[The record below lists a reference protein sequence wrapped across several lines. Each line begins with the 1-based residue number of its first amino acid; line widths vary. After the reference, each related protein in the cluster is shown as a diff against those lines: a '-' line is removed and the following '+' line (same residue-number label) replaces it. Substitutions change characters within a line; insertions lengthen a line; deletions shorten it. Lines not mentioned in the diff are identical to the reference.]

1 LTYSNKIDCYSF
13 SLSKI
18 AFTFKASNN
27 MPGSGNVGS
36 ILDKTTSL
44 LLFTSNGTV
53 YKMADETSDAT
64 VAFITTDFVYD
75 RDKEAAEHQSNIPG
89 GQMARHGYTCLR
101 RLPMHADGR
110 RQTNPDSVR
119 NRIHHGI

>member
-1 LTYSNKIDCYSF
+1 MATIEFIQKRIDGK
-13 SLSKI
+13 LKEIATLEKKI
-18 AFTFKASNN
+18 ARIEQAKATNWEKNPYYYSERD
-27 MPGSGNVGS
+27 
-36 ILDKTTSL
+36 LTSAL
-44 LLFTSNGTV
+44 
-53 YKMADETSDAT
+53 
-64 VAFITTDFVYD
+64 

-110 RQTNPDSVR
+110 RQTNTGSVR